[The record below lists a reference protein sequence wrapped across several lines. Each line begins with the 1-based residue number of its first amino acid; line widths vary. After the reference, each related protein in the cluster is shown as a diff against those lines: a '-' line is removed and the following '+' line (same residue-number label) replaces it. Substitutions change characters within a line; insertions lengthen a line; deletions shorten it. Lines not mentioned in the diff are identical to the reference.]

1 MAKATDFAKTSL
13 LVLIR
18 LIYNVL
24 NYKYIVK
31 LLIFEQLF
39 FIFADMENNIEI
51 IKFNYSNK
59 ELFEDESKIRRIVF
73 CGEQSCPTEEEFDGF
88 DSIAIHYL
96 LKYNNKYVC
105 TARRR
110 ETKDG
115 IKLERFAVLKE
126 YRGKGLASKIV
137 EFIINDVEDNGKLVY
152 LNAQIDARPLYAKF
166 NFKQVGEKFSE
177 VGIWHYRMELEK

>member
-1 MAKATDFAKTSL
+1 MK
-13 LVLIR
+13 
-18 LIYNVL
+18 
-24 NYKYIVK
+24 
-31 LLIFEQLF
+31 
-39 FIFADMENNIEI
+39 NNIEI

-59 ELFEDESKIRRIVF
+59 ELFEYASKIRQIVF
-73 CGEQSCPTEEEFDGF
+73 CGEQNCPTDEEFDGL
-88 DSIAIHYL
+88 DDVAVQYL
-96 LKYNNKYVC
+96 LKLNNEYIC

-137 EFIINDVEDNGKLVY
+137 EYVLNDIEDNEKLVY
-152 LNAQIDARPLYAKF
+152 LNAQIDAMPLYAKF

-177 VGIWHYRMELEK
+177 VDIWHYRMELEK